1 MPNFPAT
8 PFTPDDP
15 EPTWWVKIVEML
27 QQNWA
32 LPVMLDGKHAVLF
45 VGDTSGMFDRIDFDD
60 KRSQRNALVDNG
72 FVEFARDPG
81 LQEFLA
87 PPPFP
92 LSIQP
97 HPNGF
102 IYSSGRFW
110 HSAGS

>member
-1 MPNFPAT
+1 MPDFPAT

-15 EPTWWVKIVEML
+15 EPMWWVKIVEML

-32 LPVMLDGKHAVLF
+32 LPVTLDGKHALLF
-45 VGDTSGMFDRIDFDD
+45 VSDRSGMFDRIDFDD
-60 KRSQRNALVDNG
+60 IWSERRALVNNG

-87 PPPFP
+87 PPTFP
-92 LSIQP
+92 LSIKP

-110 HSAGS
+110 H